1 MVLLGVFGM
10 GHFLRTVSVRN
21 EVSSYSE
28 PWWWL
33 WLSVSVCLVIFAGVV
48 SGLTL
53 GLMSLWLMDLEVLQH
68 SGSDEEKKQVI
79 PQAVCSRHGLAISA
93 NMIWLVKILMGF
105 CWLISYSIGKVT
117 AMIFEH

>member
-93 NMIWLVKILMGF
+93 NMIWNYVD
-105 CWLISYSIGKVT
+105 V
-117 AMIFEH
+117 

>member
-68 SGSDEEKKQVI
+68 SGSDEEKKTGKYV
-79 PQAVCSRHGLAISA
+79 VCHHFLAATSL
-93 NMIWLVKILMGF
+93 WLVTCCRPCPYL
-105 CWLISYSIGKVT
+105 
-117 AMIFEH
+117 

>member
-68 SGSDEEKKQVI
+68 SGSDEEKKQASMLSATTSLQPHPCGWLRVVGPAHI
-79 PQAVCSRHGLAISA
+79 SKRH
-93 NMIWLVKILMGF
+93 VQ
-105 CWLISYSIGKVT
+105 
-117 AMIFEH
+117 

>member
-1 MVLLGVFGM
+1 MLFSPFRSKLSSNAIVSRKFT
-10 GHFLRTVSVRN
+10 FLEICFV
-21 EVSSYSE
+21 
-28 PWWWL
+28 
-33 WLSVSVCLVIFAGVV
+33 
-48 SGLTL
+48 
-53 GLMSLWLMDLEVLQH
+53 
-68 SGSDEEKKQVI
+68 QVI